1 MTVTIEPIPFFESNY
16 AWLMVDEKSKNGV
29 IVDPGDAKP
38 ILQFL
43 DERQISLKTI
53 LVTHFHS
60 DHIDGI
66 LELKKRFGCK
76 VYAPLKE
83 ADKIPGIDQT
93 VREGDIISLE
103 GMGDAQVIE
112 TPGHTLGSICYYI
125 ADLKLVFTGD
135 TLFSLGCGRLFEGT
149 PAQMFN
155 SLSKIAALP
164 EDINVYCAHEYTVD
178 NGRFALSVF
187 PNYQPL
193 KNRLEDV
200 KQLRGQHLPTLPVL
214 LSEEKRTNPF
224 LLAKNII
231 EFTDFRKGKDHF
243 V

>member
-1 MTVTIEPIPFFESNY
+1 MSVIIEPIPFSESNY
-16 AWLMVDEKSKNGV
+16 AWLMLDENSKSAV

-43 DERQISLKTI
+43 ETNQISLKLI
-53 LVTHFHS
+53 LITHFHS
-60 DHIDGI
+60 DHIGGI
-66 LELKKRFGCK
+66 TELKNDFGCK

-83 ADKIPGIDQT
+83 SSKIPDIDQT
-93 VREGDIISLE
+93 VQDGDSISLE
-103 GMGDAQVIE
+103 NIGDVQIIE

-125 ADLKLVFTGD
+125 PDLKIVFTGD

-149 PAQMFN
+149 PSQMFD
-155 SLSKIAALP
+155 SLSKISSLP
-164 EDINVYCAHEYTVD
+164 EDTMVYCAHEYTVD
-178 NGRFALSVF
+178 NARFALSVF

-193 KNRLEDV
+193 KNRIEEV
-200 KQLRGQHLPTLPVL
+200 KKMRGQHLPTLPVL

-224 LLAKNII
+224 LLAQNVG
-231 EFTDFRKGKDHF
+231 EFTDFRIAKDHF

>member
-16 AWLMVDEKSKNGV
+16 AWLMIDEKSKNAV

-43 DERQISLKTI
+43 KERRISLKAI
-53 LVTHFHS
+53 LITHFHS
-60 DHIDGI
+60 DHINGI
-66 LELKKRFGCK
+66 TELKNIFECK

-83 ADKIPGIDQT
+83 ADKIPDIDQT
-93 VREGDIISLE
+93 VHEGDIISLE
-103 GMGDAQVIE
+103 GIGDVQVIE

-125 ADLKLVFTGD
+125 SDLKLIFTGD

-155 SLSKIAALP
+155 SLNKIAALP
-164 EDINVYCAHEYTVD
+164 EDINVYCGHEYTVD

-193 KNRLEDV
+193 RNRLENV
-200 KQLRGQHLPTLPVL
+200 KQLREQRLPTLPVL

-224 LLAKNII
+224 LLAKNIT
-231 EFTDFRKGKDHF
+231 EFTDFRRGKDHF